1 MVAGSKQSFVR
12 SRWVMV
18 GAVVA
23 VALGAGGVL
32 TSSAAPSANA
42 TSFVPITPCRL
53 MDTRAGGPIGP
64 RNTPIGST
72 PYVATVRGT
81 NGNCVVPA
89 AATAVSL
96 NVTFASPSANSFVTV
111 YPADKPLP
119 NTSNLN
125 FSAGQAPAPNAVT
138 VALSADG
145 KIAIRNDVGTVDL
158 LVDVVGFYEPA
169 SVGTPGPKG
178 DQGIQGPKGDP
189 GVAGPKGDQGIQ
201 GPKGDPGTAPVDP
214 CAAFV
219 GTYVGGI
226 APAEGLVIQL
236 LAGGGMSVTP
246 QPVAPAV
253 AEVITAQE
261 GRWTCNGA
269 GFAAR
274 TLDMYND
281 GASRFMGRWDW
292 AGSLTG
298 DTLTFI
304 RTLCDFDL
312 PLTEDVQTTDCG
324 APPVPP
330 STEMATRITIPAFTA
345 GAVPSSQRTEST
357 GRARP

>member
-1 MVAGSKQSFVR
+1 MVAGSKKSFVR

-145 KIAIRNDVGTVDL
+145 KIAIRNDVGTVVL

-169 SVGTPGPKG
+169 
-178 DQGIQGPKGDP
+178 
-189 GVAGPKGDQGIQ
+189 
-201 GPKGDPGTAPVDP
+201 GTASVPVDP

-219 GTYVGGI
+219 GTYVSSESDGVDSGM
-226 APAEGLVIQL
+226 VIQL
-236 LAGGGMSVTP
+236 LAGGGMS
-246 QPVAPAV
+246 AV
-253 AEVITAQE
+253 PEPEVDLQYQSTAQE
-261 GRWTCNGA
+261 GRWTCTGA
-269 GFAAR
+269 GFTAR
-274 TLDMYND
+274 TLDTYRSAAV
-281 GASRFMGRWDW
+281 G
-292 AGSLTG
+292 T
-298 DTLTFI
+298 
-304 RTLCDFDL
+304 
-312 PLTEDVQTTDCG
+312 
-324 APPVPP
+324 
-330 STEMATRITIPAFTA
+330 ST
-345 GAVPSSQRTEST
+345 
-357 GRARP
+357 